1 MPSLR
6 TACTYDCPDACAL
19 VLVDEGGVPR
29 LKGDPD
35 HPITRGFTCLRMR
48 THLARLKAPD
58 RVTSPLV
65 REAGGWRS
73 VSWDAALDLAAEK
86 LSAALDDEGAES
98 VMLLQSG
105 GSLGISKELVGHFF
119 RSLGPVVT
127 LRGGVCGEAGEEA
140 QRADFGD
147 CADHDY
153 SDLASSRAI
162 VLWGKNPVETGPHL
176 VPFLEEAKG
185 RGVPRV
191 LIDVRPTPS
200 ERLADRVLR
209 VAPGGDGALA
219 MAVLRRLQQGGGRTA
234 IDLERVENAE
244 RFLAMLTRH
253 DVGGWARLAG
263 VALAD
268 VELLASLYGGQ
279 KPVATWVG
287 WGLQR
292 RKNGGANL
300 RCIDAL
306 GLCSGNVGVAGG
318 GVNFTS
324 WRRRGL
330 DLSMLAPST
339 GRTVA
344 APTLARDLA
353 ALRDPPA
360 RFTYL
365 CAANPVASFAD
376 STAVAAALRRPGGFV
391 VVADAF
397 VTDSAECADL
407 FLPVAL
413 MLEEDDAV
421 GSYAHHHVAR
431 SHRVVEPPEGVRS
444 DVWICR
450 ELSKRLGLEEDP
462 LLADPA
468 RALERMVAPWF
479 ASGGA
484 RNPGQSPVPFAQRFP
499 TVSGKARLVE
509 TAPAPAL
516 RDPAWPLQLLTPS
529 CQAWQT
535 SQHALDA
542 QQGPMECRV
551 HPESAAGFAEG
562 AKARLVTQR
571 GAMTVVLKLDPAMPR
586 DLLVV
591 FRGGALAKGRAANA
605 VVPQQTTDY
614 GEGTAFYDV
623 GARLE
628 R

>member
-19 VLVDEGGVPR
+19 VLVDEGGEPR

-35 HPITRGFTCLRMR
+35 HPITRGFTCLRVR
-48 THLARLKAPD
+48 SHLARLRAPD
-58 RVTSPLV
+58 RVLSPLL
-65 REAGGWRS
+65 REAGGWRP

-86 LSAALDDEGAES
+86 LSAALDDEGPES
-98 VMLLQSG
+98 VLLLQSG

-153 SDLASSRAI
+153 SDLASSAAI

-200 ERLADRVLR
+200 EKLVDRVIR

-219 MAVLRRLQQGGGRTA
+219 LAVLRRLQQDA
-234 IDLERVENAE
+234 PLDLSRVENAE
-244 RFLAMLTRH
+244 RFLTMLARQ
-253 DVGGWARLAG
+253 DAQGWARLAG
-263 VALAD
+263 VAPAD
-268 VELLASLYGGQ
+268 VDFLASLYGA
-279 KPVATWVG
+279 KRPVSTWVG

-292 RKNGGANL
+292 RKNGGASL

-330 DLSMLAPST
+330 DQSMLAPAT

-344 APTLARDLA
+344 APTLAHDLA
-353 ALRDPPA
+353 ALREPPA
-360 RFTYL
+360 RFTWL

-376 STAVAAALRRPGGFV
+376 STSIAAALKRPGGFV
-391 VVADAF
+391 VVCDGF
-397 VTDSAECADL
+397 LTDTAECADL
-407 FLPVAL
+407 FLPVSL

-431 SHRVVEPPEGVRS
+431 AHRVVDPPEGVRG
-444 DVWICR
+444 DVWICH
-450 ELSKRLGLEEDP
+450 ELSKRLNLPEDP

-479 ASGGA
+479 AAGSA
-484 RNPGQSPVPFAQRFP
+484 RNPGQDPIPFAKRFP
-499 TVSGKARLVE
+499 TPSGQARLVE
-509 TAPAPAL
+509 TPPAPAL

-535 SQHALDA
+535 SQHPMDA

-551 HPESAAGFAEG
+551 HPESASGLGDG
-562 AKARLVTQR
+562 AKAKLVTPR
-571 GAMTVVLKLDPAMPR
+571 GTLTVLVKIDVGLPR
-586 DLLVV
+586 DLVV
-591 FRGGALAKGRAANA
+591 VYRGGSLAKGRAANA
-605 VVPQQTTDY
+605 VVPQQATDY